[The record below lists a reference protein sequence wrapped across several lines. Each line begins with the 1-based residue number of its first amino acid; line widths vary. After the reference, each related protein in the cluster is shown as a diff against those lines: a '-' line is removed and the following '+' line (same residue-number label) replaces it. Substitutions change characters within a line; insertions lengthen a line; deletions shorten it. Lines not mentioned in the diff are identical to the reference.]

1 MKEKKER
8 GKYKQY
14 LFNKN
19 INVPKTSKW
28 RAKKDKESQSTS
40 NQFHF
45 TEEQII
51 ESTNQHQFDPNLVQK
66 SKEII
71 DNSSD
76 DLEFESENENE
87 NTNVISSAE
96 FESENENDN
105 QNDDSNEE
113 INEELNS
120 FILNKEISKEELEAA
135 YLAAFYNGATTQKT
149 LTDFLQLSN
158 LVSSVKLPTTFT
170 GLTKITQL
178 LHYDIDNVYNG

>member
-40 NQFHF
+40 NQFQF
-45 TEEQII
+45 TEEQI
-51 ESTNQHQFDPNLVQK
+51 ESNYQHQFDPNLVQQ
-66 SKEII
+66 SKEKIN
-71 DNSSD
+71 NSSD

-87 NTNVISSAE
+87 NTNVSSSAE
-96 FESENENDN
+96 FESENDN

-113 INEELNS
+113 INEELDS
-120 FILNKEISKEELEAA
+120 FILNKE
-135 YLAAFYNGATTQKT
+135 
-149 LTDFLQLSN
+149 
-158 LVSSVKLPTTFT
+158 FT
-170 GLTKITQL
+170 GLTKILDKNSEPLIHNKFWYCGTCHKKLDQL
-178 LHYDIDNVYNG
+178 TSRFQRLCSDCTTKYIIFL